1 MSGAAAA
8 VTVDITPSSPLELFG
23 YQFRTGRS
31 NGVGENLEANVLV
44 LEGRDGPIFVIAV
57 DALYGGQFRHLLA
70 ERLDVPQDRVLVL
83 GSHTHFA
90 PGVDSGLP
98 MLGPTSTTYLA
109 WAADRIVSAI
119 QDRDDAEP
127 VELRYGQ
134 AVIDGLFVNRRRP
147 TFGVGI
153 PVRSRGSVVMAPHP
167 RGHVDDLAR
176 SVTLSV
182 GDRPLAVLWGVSCHP
197 VCSPDPRQLSACFV
211 GAVREH
217 VRDSWSAP
225 DLPVLFV
232 QGFSGDVRP
241 ASMTR
246 RAPKGF
252 RSLARYLMGG
262 ARRFVPQSNNEY
274 SAWCATLSARV
285 LQSLDRANIS
295 TPNAPLFGITRTS
308 RQPPGWVRPFEG
320 TRVDLSAD
328 ISILAVNAEVVS
340 ERISS
345 MESIAPHVL
354 PAGCADE
361 VIGYWPTNRMLRQRG
376 YEGCTSQE
384 LFPPLDWSRDG
395 SPDARWDDLV
405 EGLRR

>member
-23 YQFRTGRS
+23 YQFRTGPS
-31 NGVGENLEANVLV
+31 NGVGERLEANVLM

-57 DALYGGQFRHLLA
+57 DALYGGQFRRLLA
-70 ERLDVPQDRVLVL
+70 ARLNVAEDRVLVL

-182 GDRPLAVLWGVSCHP
+182 GDRPVAVIWGVSCHP
-197 VCSPDPRQLSACFV
+197 VCSPDPRQVSACFV
-211 GAVREH
+211 GAVRQR
-217 VRDSWSAP
+217 VRDWCSAP
-225 DLPVLFV
+225 NLPVLFV

-241 ASMTR
+241 ASMSR
-246 RAPKGF
+246 RAPRGI
-252 RSLARYLMGG
+252 RSLAQYLLGG
-262 ARRFVPQSNNEY
+262 ARRFEPQSHEDY
-274 SAWCATLSARV
+274 RAWCSSLSARV
-285 LQSLDRANIS
+285 LQSLGQAKRD
-295 TPNAPLFGITRTS
+295 TPQAPLFGITRTT
-308 RQPPGWVRPFEG
+308 RQPPSWVRAIEG
-320 TRVDLSAD
+320 TRVDLSTD
-328 ISILAVNAEVVS
+328 ISIFAVNAEVVS
-340 ERISS
+340 ERVTS
-345 MESIAPHVL
+345 MESIASHVI

-361 VIGYWPTNRMLRQRG
+361 VIGYWPTNRMLRERG
-376 YEGCTSQE
+376 YEGCTSQQF
-384 LFPPLDWSRDG
+384 FPALDWSRG
-395 SPDARWDDLV
+395 ANPDARWDDLV